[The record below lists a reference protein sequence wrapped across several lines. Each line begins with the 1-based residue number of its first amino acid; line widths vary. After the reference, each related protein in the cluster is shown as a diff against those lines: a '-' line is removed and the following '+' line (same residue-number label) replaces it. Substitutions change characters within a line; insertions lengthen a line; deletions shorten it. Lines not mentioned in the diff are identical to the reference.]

1 MKKFAHVLLLFVA
14 VIATTSFVS
23 KNNFGAFFA
32 WEKTTHDFGKI
43 VQNKPVTYVFE
54 FTNTG
59 DSPLVITNA
68 QGSCG
73 CTVPSYPKEPI
84 GPGEKGEIKVSFNA
98 ASMGVFNKTVTIT
111 ANTDKPAT
119 LIIKGEVTAAKQ

>member
-14 VIATTSFVS
+14 IIATTSFVS
-23 KNNFGAFFA
+23 KNDFGAFFA

-119 LIIKGEVTAAKQ
+119 LTIKGEVTAAKQ